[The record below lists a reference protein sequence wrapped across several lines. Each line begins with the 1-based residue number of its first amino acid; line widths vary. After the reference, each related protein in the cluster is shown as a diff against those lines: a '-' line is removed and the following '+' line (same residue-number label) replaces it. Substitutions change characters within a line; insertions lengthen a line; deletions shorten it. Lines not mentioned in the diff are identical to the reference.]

1 MKNLIIFL
9 FISSTILFGQSNPI
23 VGTDYTVTYD
33 ASKNGIFNK
42 NAELTIAYVFD
53 YWGTKPSRENIP
65 EELFENILKPIE
77 GRKNTEQLKNSN
89 GIYSCEISI
98 PDSVALLSY
107 YVTDGSI
114 YDYNNNATY
123 TKLIYG
129 KDGRPVE
136 GARFRN
142 IEFMVMGKSSLDD
155 QIKLLEEE
163 LKDYPDYHIDRF
175 VLWQKRFAKQNSLDE
190 LKSEKEMAIKY
201 FDNLI
206 EKTPEDWG
214 LYDAYVNSLFS
225 YQSSFYQFLKPELDQ
240 ISKVTLQLAKKVPE
254 EKRTGRLK
262 SIVDREKRTSE
273 YKKLKTTIIG
283 KPAIDFEFTTI
294 DDKKKK
300 LSDYKGK
307 VVLLDFWGTWCGPC
321 VAEIPNLV
329 KAYKKYNSKG
339 FEIIS
344 ISSDGFNSR
353 LSKEDFTKFV
363 NEKEMTWAHVLD
375 SKDKRIHNLY
385 KITHWPT
392 MFLVGKDGKVIKN
405 EDVLRGEGLHKTLE
419 DILK

>member
-1 MKNLIIFL
+1 MKNLIIIL

-33 ASKNGIFNK
+33 ASINGIFNK
-42 NAELTIAYVFD
+42 NAELTIAYAFD
-53 YWGTKPSRENIP
+53 YWGAKPSRENIP

-77 GRKNTEQLKNSN
+77 GRKNTKQMKNSN
-89 GIYSCEISI
+89 EMYSCEISI

-107 YVTDGSI
+107 YITDGSI

-129 KDGRPVE
+129 ENGRPVE

-142 IEFMVMGKSSLDD
+142 IEFMVMGKSSLDN

-225 YQSSFYQFLKPELDQ
+225 YQNSLYQFLKPELDQ
-240 ISKVTLQLAKKVPE
+240 IREATLQLAKKVPE
-254 EKRTGRLK
+254 EK
-262 SIVDREKRTSE
+262 
-273 YKKLKTTIIG
+273 
-283 KPAIDFEFTTI
+283 
-294 DDKKKK
+294 
-300 LSDYKGK
+300 
-307 VVLLDFWGTWCGPC
+307 
-321 VAEIPNLV
+321 
-329 KAYKKYNSKG
+329 
-339 FEIIS
+339 
-344 ISSDGFNSR
+344 
-353 LSKEDFTKFV
+353 
-363 NEKEMTWAHVLD
+363 
-375 SKDKRIHNLY
+375 
-385 KITHWPT
+385 
-392 MFLVGKDGKVIKN
+392 
-405 EDVLRGEGLHKTLE
+405 
-419 DILK
+419 